1 VFELDDLEEL
11 AALFARLGAPRP
23 ERWARTQLLEG
34 TPELARFVFLRQ
46 AWRRLLAEG
55 DTSWIEPTIAAARAA
70 PDAPFAGV
78 GHALARLRESGAR
91 DEDVAEVARGMQAA
105 ALFALAALLDG
116 PRPGELEPEIADL
129 RWAMVQLGERG
140 EPEAR
145 IGALA
150 DAVLETD
157 PSGRETRPE

>member
-1 VFELDDLEEL
+1 MFELDDLAEL
-11 AALFARLGAPRP
+11 AALFARLGAPSP
-23 ERWARTQLLEG
+23 ERWARTQLAEG

-46 AWRRLLAEG
+46 AWRRLLADG

-105 ALFALAALLDG
+105 ALFALASLLDG
-116 PRPGELEPEIADL
+116 PRPG
-129 RWAMVQLGERG
+129 
-140 EPEAR
+140 
-145 IGALA
+145 
-150 DAVLETD
+150 
-157 PSGRETRPE
+157 